1 MTDISE
7 SDTRR
12 LCFDLRTSTAPKGTA
27 GTASSTPL
35 DWPFAAHDE
44 ETEIVMRLSLDEYVA
59 LASCVDVGSD
69 IAYSSDALRV
79 WWIWTKAFL
88 GENMIKDCNDV
99 IDCMADINATQD
111 GRLTALEGDSAAQAT
126 QIGINSAAIA
136 VLQAEMLAAT
146 GAIGV
151 LQTEV
156 AAAALAITGILA
168 GQGVQDLRLTAL
180 EGSDSAQNGRLDT
193 LESDVIDLENAV
205 DDLETIDIPIINSRL
220 DSLEGNVSGNAL
232 DIANLQALLAP
243 LGLWAHEF
251 DFSGSATNGF
261 TINNGTATGFG
272 ILQDSGGL
280 ISLQRVESA
289 PTTDILLARFTMRTL
304 SGGTPVS
311 NGQVSMSGE
320 PSQLFIG
327 AVAGGTRDV
336 VWRNTN
342 SDGIV
347 TGTLIDV
354 DTNTTSP
361 DTTLEKILIIGT
373 GQNPY

>member
-1 MTDISE
+1 MSDISPHK
-7 SDTRR
+7 RI
-12 LCFDLRTSTAPKGTA
+12 LCHELRTSLTSYGTA
-27 GTASSTPL
+27 GLTSSIPL
-35 DWPFAAHDE
+35 SWPFAEHDE
-44 ETEIVMRLSLDEYVA
+44 QTEIVLRLSLDEYVA

-69 IAYSSDALRV
+69 IAYGSEALRL
-79 WWIWTKAFL
+79 WWTWTKSFL

-99 IDCMADINATQD
+99 IDCMADINAAQD
-111 GRLTALEGDSAAQAT
+111 SRLSALEADSAAQAT

-180 EGSDSAQNGRLDT
+180 EGSDGAQNSRLDT
-193 LESDVIDLENAV
+193 LESDVTDLENAV
-205 DDLETIDIPIINSRL
+205 DSLETIDIPIINSRL

-251 DFSGSATNGF
+251 DFSGSAANGF
-261 TINNGTATGFG
+261 TISNGTATGFG

-280 ISLQRVESA
+280 ISLQRAESA
-289 PTTDILLARFTMRTL
+289 PTTDILLARFTLRTL

-320 PSQLFIG
+320 PTQRFIG
-327 AVAGGTRDV
+327 AVAGSTRDV

-342 SDGIV
+342 SNGIV

-354 DTNTTSP
+354 NTNTSSP
-361 DTTLEKILIIGT
+361 DTTLEKVVIVGT

>member
-1 MTDISE
+1 MSDISPHK
-7 SDTRR
+7 R
-12 LCFDLRTSTAPKGTA
+12 LLCHELRTALTSYGTA
-27 GTASSTPL
+27 GLPSSIPL
-35 DWPFAAHDE
+35 SWPFAEHDE
-44 ETEIVMRLSLDEYVA
+44 QTEIVLRLSLDEYVA

-69 IAYSSDALRV
+69 IAYGSEALRL
-79 WWIWTKAFL
+79 WWTWTKSFL

-111 GRLTALEGDSAAQAT
+111 GRLSALEADSSAQAT

-180 EGSDSAQNGRLDT
+180 EGSDGAQNGRLDT

-251 DFSGSATNGF
+251 DFSGSAANGF
-261 TINNGTATGFG
+261 TISNGTATGFG

-280 ISLQRVESA
+280 ISLQRAESA
-289 PTTDILLARFTMRTL
+289 PTTDILLARFTLRTL

-320 PSQLFIG
+320 PTQRFIG
-327 AVAGGTRDV
+327 AAAGSTRDV

-342 SDGIV
+342 SNGIV

-354 DTNTTSP
+354 NTNTSSP
-361 DTTLEKILIIGT
+361 DTTLEKVVIVGT

>member
-1 MTDISE
+1 MSDISPHK
-7 SDTRR
+7 R
-12 LCFDLRTSTAPKGTA
+12 LLCHELRTSLTSYGTA
-27 GTASSTPL
+27 GLTSSIPL
-35 DWPFAAHDE
+35 SWPFAEHDE
-44 ETEIVMRLSLDEYVA
+44 QTEIVLRLSLDEYVA

-69 IAYSSDALRV
+69 IAYGSEALRL
-79 WWIWTKAFL
+79 WWTWTKSFL

-99 IDCMADINATQD
+99 IDCMADINAAQD
-111 GRLTALEGDSAAQAT
+111 SRLSALEADSSAQAT

-180 EGSDSAQNGRLDT
+180 EGSDGAQNSRLDT

-251 DFSGSATNGF
+251 DFSGSAANGF
-261 TINNGTATGFG
+261 TISNGTATAFG

-280 ISLQRVESA
+280 ISLQRTESA
-289 PTTDILLARFTMRTL
+289 PTTDILLARFTLRTL

-320 PSQLFIG
+320 PTQRFVG
-327 AVAGGTRDV
+327 AVAGSTRDV

-354 DTNTTSP
+354 NTNTSSP
-361 DTTLEKILIIGT
+361 DTTLEKVVIVGT